1 MIHPT
6 AEVESG
12 AKIGPG
18 TRIWHHCH
26 VRADASIG
34 ANCILGY
41 GVYVDAGV
49 TIGDSCKLQNRVS
62 VYHGVTIEDGVF
74 VGPHVAFTNDKR
86 PRAIRPDGES
96 STDDDWTVSPTLVR
110 HGASIGAGAVIL
122 PGITIGEWAMVGAGA
137 VVTRDVPEHGL
148 VTGNPARQTGY
159 VCRCGHG
166 IQSSSGSWIC
176 ARCGETYNL
185 PPLESAEISVKH
197 QTIES
202 GRNDQDR

>member
-6 AEVESG
+6 AEVEPG

-18 TRIWHHCH
+18 SRIWHHCH
-26 VRADASIG
+26 VRSGASIG

-41 GVYVDAGV
+41 GVYVDVGV
-49 TIGDSCKLQNRVS
+49 TIGDACKLQNRVS

-86 PRAIRPDGES
+86 PRAIRADGAPS
-96 STDDDWTVSPTLVR
+96 MDDDWTVSPTLVR

-137 VVTRDVPEHGL
+137 VVTRDVPDHGL

-159 VCRCGHG
+159 VCRCGQG

-176 ARCGETYNL
+176 ARCGLTYNL
-185 PPLESAEISVKH
+185 PPIGGTEVSVK
-197 QTIES
+197 QS
-202 GRNDQDR
+202 NDRVRP